1 MAGLRIEGAIDMHCH
16 FGPDTIGTASSH
28 PQHSVTGLQA
38 AREACDSGHR
48 AIVLKSH
55 SFATVQ
61 LAAEIEQAVPGLRV
75 IGGICTDYPSGG
87 LNVWAVFSALQLGA
101 RIVWLPTVHSHQD
114 FLNGKAATMGTIGT
128 GLRVTGDDGLPT
140 PEVREIFDL
149 VKQFDAVLATGH
161 VTAAEHYSVIKAFAA
176 EGKLLVT
183 HAGELLAGPHLTP
196 EQCRELADLGATIEL
211 TAQCC
216 DCVFGHEGKSVEQ
229 MIAMIRTIG
238 YERCTLS
245 TDYGWT
251 TALPR
256 PAAGMKDFLER
267 LWEHGMTEQELTR
280 MVCENPARLLGL

>member
-1 MAGLRIEGAIDMHCH
+1 MAGLRIESAIDMHCH
-16 FGPDTIGTASSH
+16 FGPDTIGTPNAH
-28 PQHSVTGLQA
+28 PMHSVTGLEA
-38 AREACDSGHR
+38 AQEAHKSGHR

-61 LAAEIEQAVPGLRV
+61 LAAEIEQAVPGIRV

-87 LNVWAVFSALQLGA
+87 LNSWAVFSALQLGA

-114 FLNGKAATMGTIGT
+114 YLNGKAEVMGTIGI
-128 GLRVTGDDGLPT
+128 GIRVTGDDGNPT

-161 VTAAEHYSVIKAFAA
+161 VTAAEHYSVIKAFAR

-183 HAGELLAGPHLTP
+183 HAGELLAGPHLSP
-196 EQCRELADLGATIEL
+196 EQCRELAELGATIEL

-216 DCVFGHEGKSVEQ
+216 DCVFGHQGMSIDE

-238 YERCTLS
+238 HERCTLS
-245 TDYGWT
+245 TDYGWNA
-251 TALPR
+251 ALPR
-256 PAAGMKDFLER
+256 PAPGMQDFLER
-267 LWEHGMTEQELTR
+267 LWAHGVSEQELTR
-280 MVCENPARLLGL
+280 MVVQNPAELLAL